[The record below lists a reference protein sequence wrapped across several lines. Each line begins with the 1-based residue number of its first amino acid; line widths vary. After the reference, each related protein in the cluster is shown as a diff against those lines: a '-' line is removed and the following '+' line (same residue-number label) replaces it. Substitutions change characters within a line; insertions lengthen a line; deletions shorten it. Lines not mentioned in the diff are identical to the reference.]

1 MNIESGPR
9 IRINEKASEAL
20 SSGSYSIKL
29 SFEMKKYYL
38 ILLLALAA
46 AVQLN
51 AQWVPK
57 GMNYQAVARNGQG
70 ELLSNKKINLKI
82 YLFGNENN
90 QRTNHYSELHEVTT
104 NALGLFNII
113 IGEGLKDQG
122 EFGLIPWNKENIWM
136 EVALADQATSG
147 FKTISN
153 SKLLAVPYAIHA
165 QTADRL
171 NPSKGRPN
179 NTRNAIEPPGVVSTF
194 WSVFGNA
201 LTNTSGNPY
210 HTNALG
216 TTDMVD
222 LFLITDNV
230 ERLRI
235 LKDGNIVTKLN
246 FEIGKNLNVVGD
258 ASVQQSL
265 IIGDSLIVKK
275 VALLNTLGG
284 STYNYGPF
292 TVSQMS
298 RTLLSGTLTVDLAST
313 LNDILQVH
321 GPTDLNSRLW
331 VNNMSPTKLTGTL
344 EVDKTTNLNDVLRV
358 NEMSPTYLSGTL
370 RVDQSTLLHDS
381 LSVTAK
387 SPTYLSG
394 TLDVIKTTVL
404 NDTLTVN
411 NMKPTFLSGTLTV
424 DKEALFLKQVLISDT
439 TQSTSTSSGA
449 LVVKGGLGLGGNLNV
464 GGASTFKGPVGFA
477 SPVTITDGTQAV
489 DTATGALIVSGG
501 LGILKNLNVGGI
513 TVLTNMTS
521 IKDTSESTSPLTGAL
536 KVNGGIGIG
545 RNLNVS
551 GNTTLSGVT
560 MITNNME
567 STLSSNGAL
576 KVSGGVGIGLRLNV
590 GGMTSILDLSSSNGV
605 NSGALKVAGGFGIGQ
620 QLNVG
625 GVTSILDATQS
636 TSSSTG
642 ALKVTGGV
650 GIKLK
655 LNVGGMATIFNT
667 TNSTST
673 TTGAFKTTGGLFIN
687 KNLNVGGDMTI
698 NGLST
703 FNGNLQLNN
712 TLNVNASGPWIAE
725 FVNNTNANGI
735 SIQVAN
741 GSPAMS
747 NNFMEFRNS
756 TGGVV
761 GRVEGEP
768 ASAVPLN
775 PRYQLELTNLEYR
788 ITSAGIGIAAAT
800 ATLGIAVK
808 NLIAWTSSS
817 TGCVGF
823 PVNCGTI
830 PIVSMISYAA
840 IDLVGATAD
849 FIASAVGLSI
859 TLDDKDKYIS
869 AKAAMAGVTYESG
882 NGDYAEWLPKKDKEE
897 TFLPG
902 YIVNVKDGRVS
913 KKITEGAKLM
923 VISNAPIILGNM
935 PSEAEQDLYEKVAF
949 LGQVPVRV
957 LGKVDRGDY
966 ILPSGYDDGLGIAVH
981 PKNMKTKDYARIVG
995 VAWSASD
1002 NESYS
1007 IINTA
1012 IGLNGNAINSVVLN
1026 QKKKIRELMSMV
1038 DKRNA
1043 VLAALLP
1050 GYRAAAG
1057 PAISTFQSSADG
1069 VSPAS
1074 SLLSNFIT
1082 PEFSKEKIS
1091 QLLEDA
1097 ENSIISSGVDIK
1109 TSAFWMKLKT
1119 EPTYREQFI
1128 KDAQEKYQQE
1138 ISNKLEIIDNRFK
1151 Q

>member
-1 MNIESGPR
+1 MV
-9 IRINEKASEAL
+9 
-20 SSGSYSIKL
+20 
-29 SFEMKKYYL
+29 
-38 ILLLALAA
+38 A
-46 AVQLN
+46 AVQLD
-51 AQWVPK
+51 AQWIPK

-70 ELLSNKKINLKI
+70 ELMSNKKIHLKI

-90 QRTNHYSELHEVTT
+90 QRTNHYSEFHEVTT
-104 NALGLFNII
+104 NELGLFNIVV
-113 IGEGLKDQG
+113 GEGQSDQG

-136 EVALADQATSG
+136 EVALADKAQSG
-147 FKTISN
+147 FKTISS

-165 QTADRL
+165 QTADRINGL
-171 NPSKGRPN
+171 KGKTN
-179 NTRNAIEPPGVVSTF
+179 SNQNANEPPGVVSTF

-246 FEIGKNLNVVGD
+246 FEIGKNLSVVGD
-258 ASVQQSL
+258 AAVQQSL
-265 IIGDSLIVKK
+265 TIGDSLIVKN
-275 VALLNTLGG
+275 VALLNTESG
-284 STYNYGPF
+284 STHNYGPF

-298 RTLLSGTLTVDLAST
+298 RSLLSGTLTVDLATT

-331 VNNMSPTKLTGTL
+331 VNNMSPTKFTGTL
-344 EVDKTTNLNDVLRV
+344 QVDKATNLNDVLRV
-358 NEMSPTYLSGTL
+358 NKVSPTHLSGTL
-370 RVDQSTLLHDS
+370 QVDQATTLHDS
-381 LSVTAK
+381 LTVSAMG
-387 SPTYLSG
+387 PTYLSG
-394 TLDVIKTTVL
+394 TLDVVKTTTL
-404 NDTLTVN
+404 NDTLAVN
-411 NMKPTFLSGTLTV
+411 NMKPTDLSGTLTV

-439 TQSTSTSSGA
+439 SQSTATSNGA

-464 GGASTFKGPVGFA
+464 GGSSTFKGPVGFA
-477 SPVTITDGTQAV
+477 SPVTITDGTQSV
-489 DTATGALIVSGG
+489 DTLSGALVVSGG
-501 LGILKNLNVGGI
+501 IGIQKNLNVGGI

-521 IKDTSESTSPLTGAL
+521 IKDTSESTSTLTGAL

-545 RNLNVS
+545 KNLNIA
-551 GNTTLSGVT
+551 GNTTLNGVT

-567 STLSSNGAL
+567 STLPSNGAL
-576 KVSGGVGIGLRLNV
+576 KVSGGAGIGLRLNV
-590 GGMTSILDLSSSNGV
+590 GGMTSIFDLTSSNSV
-605 NSGALKVAGGFGIGQ
+605 NSGALKIAGGLGISQ

-625 GVTSILDATQS
+625 GVTCMLDGTQS
-636 TSSSTG
+636 TSSTTG

-655 LNVGGMATIFNT
+655 LNVGGMASILNT

-673 TTGAFKTTGGLFIN
+673 TTGAFKTTGGLFIR

-703 FNGNLQLNN
+703 FNGDLQINK
-712 TLNVNASGPWIAE
+712 TLNVTTSGLWIAE

-741 GSPAMS
+741 ASPAMS

-756 TGGVV
+756 SGGVV

-788 ITSAGIGIAAAT
+788 ITSAGIGIAAAS

-808 NLIAWTSSS
+808 NAIAWTSSS

-823 PVNCGTI
+823 PVNCGTV
-830 PIVSMISYAA
+830 PIVSMIAYAA

-849 FIASAVGLSI
+849 FIASSVGLSI

-882 NGDYAEWLPKKDKEE
+882 NGDYAEWLPKSDKEE

-902 YIVNVKDGRVS
+902 YIVNVKDGRIS

-923 VISNAPIILGNM
+923 VISSAPIILGNM
-935 PSEAEQDLYEKVAF
+935 PSVADQDLYEKVAF

-966 ILPSGYDDGLGIAVH
+966 ILPSGKDDGLGIAVH

-995 VAWSASD
+995 VAWSASE
-1002 NESYS
+1002 NESYN
-1007 IINTA
+1007 IINVA
-1012 IGLNGNAINSVVLN
+1012 LGLNGNAINTVVLN
-1026 QKKKIRELMSMV
+1026 QKKKIQELMSIV

-1043 VLAALLP
+1043 VLAGLLP
-1050 GYRAAAG
+1050 GYREAAG
-1057 PAISTFQSSADG
+1057 PAISTFQSSTDG
-1069 VSPAS
+1069 VSPTS

-1097 ENSIISSGVDIK
+1097 ENSIIRSGVDIK
-1109 TSAFWMKLKT
+1109 TSAFWMRLKT
-1119 EPTYREQFI
+1119 EPAYREQFI

-1138 ISNKLEIIDNRFK
+1138 ISNKLEIINNRFK
-1151 Q
+1151 